1 MQVLV
6 SVNSVAEARLVLA
19 AGVPLIDLKD
29 TSHGALAAL
38 DLENSAAIMAAVK
51 AHRQQ
56 SPVAAVTISAT
67 VGDGCASVADLI
79 ALIAQRLHIGIEVIK
94 LPEAIW
100 ADANYQAVI
109 NDFIAQGARIIAVF
123 MPHSLADAILE
134 TRLLGLAQQGYWG
147 VMVDTTEKSTSLMEM
162 VSMPVLARFVHA
174 ARSLHLYVGLA
185 GGLSLAHVAPLSALQ
200 PDYLGFRSGLC
211 VDGQRA
217 QGLLAERIQKLLVPE
232 SEDLL
237 EKWSISQ

>member
-6 SVNSVAEARLVLA
+6 SVNSVAEARLVLE

-38 DLENSAAIMAAVK
+38 DIESSAAIVAAVNT
-51 AHRQQ
+51 HRQQ
-56 SPVAAVTISAT
+56 LPGAAITISAT
-67 VGDGCASVADLI
+67 VGDRCTSETDLI
-79 ALIAQRLHIGIEVIK
+79 ALIEQRLHIGIEVIK

-100 ADANYQAVI
+100 ADAAYRTVI
-109 NDFIAQGARIIAVF
+109 DGFITLGAKIIAVF
-123 MPHSLADAILE
+123 MPFSLGDAALK
-134 TRLLGLAQQGYWG
+134 TRLQALAQQGYWG
-147 VMVDTTEKSTSLMEM
+147 VMVDTTEKSTSLVEM
-162 VSMPVLARFVHA
+162 VPMHILAQFVQT
-174 ARSLHLYVGLA
+174 ARSLHLFVGLA
-185 GGLSLAHVAPLSALQ
+185 GGLSLAHVAPLSAVQ

-211 VDGQRA
+211 LDGHRSQR
-217 QGLLAERIQKLLVPE
+217 LLPERLQKLLVTE